1 MKNDFDIIAPF
12 YDQMASLVFG
22 DRLRQIQK
30 TYLDQID
37 SGSSIL
43 IVGGGTGEILE
54 WLPQDKRLTITYV
67 ELSPKMMAKAKLRR
81 TQLSQTDFVCK
92 NILDHSGQFD
102 YVIANF
108 FLDCFDKESLHIV
121 LDKLQDLLENDGEL
135 IVSDFLPTGHLRHK
149 LLNYLMHGFFRLIA
163 NLASGSLLDIRSEL
177 LSNGYVEIA
186 YRQENNGHMFSGRYQ
201 KALID

>member
-1 MKNDFDIIAPF
+1 MKETI
-12 YDQMASLVFG
+12 
-22 DRLRQIQK
+22 
-30 TYLDQID
+30 LDVLMFMFQSYVD
-37 SGSSIL
+37 DN
-43 IVGGGTGEILE
+43 EE
-54 WLPQDKRLTITYV
+54 V
-67 ELSPKMMAKAKLRR
+67 EL
-81 TQLSQTDFVCK
+81 
-92 NILDHSGQFD
+92 
-102 YVIANF
+102 
-108 FLDCFDKESLHIV
+108 DKESLHIV
-121 LDKLQDLLENDGEL
+121 LDKLHGLLENDGEL